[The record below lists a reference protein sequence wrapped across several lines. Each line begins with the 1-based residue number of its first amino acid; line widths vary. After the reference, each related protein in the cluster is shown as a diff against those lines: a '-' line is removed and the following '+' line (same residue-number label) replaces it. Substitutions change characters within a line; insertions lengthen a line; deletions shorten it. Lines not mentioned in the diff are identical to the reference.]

1 MRKMRL
7 KEERDLPS
15 GRARLGWPVP
25 AEPKPHLQP
34 SKGCLLSQ
42 HTDDPLVEPFLHL
55 ASLTLNFPES
65 LLPTSPTPASGL
77 PYQPQSLRSGSG
89 RGRIS
94 CASEVANLI
103 AEPQKVNRI
112 GFIIPRPPNRWP
124 RRSGN
129 RAGRVCSELS
139 NKQIQT
145 NHGEPRREGEPVA
158 VAGEQLLRELTEAA
172 QRGRPPL
179 VPQSPSVPLPF
190 ACVLHLARGKNL
202 KRGGRE
208 DLSDDL
214 VGRGN

>member
-1 MRKMRL
+1 M
-7 KEERDLPS
+7 
-15 GRARLGWPVP
+15 P

-34 SKGCLLSQ
+34 SRGCLLSQ
-42 HTDDPLVEPFLHL
+42 HTDEPLLEPFLHL
-55 ASLTLNFPES
+55 ASLMLSFPES
-65 LLPTSPTPASGL
+65 LLPTLPTPASGL
-77 PYQPQSLRSGSG
+77 PYQPQSLRPASR

-94 CASEVANLI
+94 SASEVANLV

-129 RAGRVCSELS
+129 RAGRVCSEFS
-139 NKQIQT
+139 NKQIQA
-145 NHGEPRREGEPVA
+145 NHSEPGREGEPVG
-158 VAGEQLLRELTEAA
+158 VAGEQLRRELTEGP

-190 ACVLHLARGKNL
+190 ACVLHLACGKNL

-208 DLSDDL
+208 DLSADL
-214 VGRGN
+214 VGRGD